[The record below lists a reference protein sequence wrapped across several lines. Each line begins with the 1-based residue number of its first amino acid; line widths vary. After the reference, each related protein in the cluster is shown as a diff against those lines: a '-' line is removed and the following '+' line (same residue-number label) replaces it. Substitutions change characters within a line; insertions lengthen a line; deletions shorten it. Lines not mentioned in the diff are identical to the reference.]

1 MLSVVHANLL
11 SRDCG
16 GIRAL
21 FKHQQEHMQLTLDFV
36 LKVRDDVQQVNE
48 TDGASKICVYQFMSN
63 MDRLLSGQ
71 YSFKFDINKP
81 LTN

>member
-1 MLSVVHANLL
+1 
-11 SRDCG
+11 
-16 GIRAL
+16 
-21 FKHQQEHMQLTLDFV
+21 MQLTLDFV

-48 TDGASKICVYQFMSN
+48 TDDASKTCVYQFMSN

-71 YSFKFDINKP
+71 YSFKYDIDKP